1 MAGLPNRA
9 YRKAATLT
17 RYTPTAQERCQTLN
31 WRLEMPETKN
41 DFHRS
46 LDGIVGARTR
56 EATRQVN
63 FRLQHQMI
71 GAITK
76 RP

>member
-1 MAGLPNRA
+1 
-9 YRKAATLT
+9 
-17 RYTPTAQERCQTLN
+17 
-31 WRLEMPETKN
+31 MPEAKN

-63 FRLQHQMI
+63 FRFQHQMI

>member
-1 MAGLPNRA
+1 MAGLPKRA
-9 YRKAATLT
+9 YLNPAGRLT
-17 RYTPTAQERCQTLN
+17 STVSQKRCMIFELET
-31 WRLEMPETKN
+31 EMPETKTA
-41 DFHRS
+41 FHRS

-63 FRLQHQMI
+63 FRFQHQMI